1 VISERRQFRVLYR
14 SFLFRVVDIELLS
27 ASGEVH
33 NLLAQFAA
41 LLAAYS
47 SVLALFTIVHF
58 SQSTTSE
65 AKLIAGAW
73 GLEEFLISTT
83 ITVAGLF
90 AVLAWNAM
98 LPDRRDSFVLDPLPL
113 QTRTIFR
120 AKAAA
125 IATALVMS
133 ILAVNVFT
141 GISFP
146 FLIVPSGAG
155 VLGSIRCLLS
165 YWATMAAAGGFIFF
179 SIFAL
184 QNLAAFL
191 SYQLF
196 QRISGLLQL
205 LAFFFILVLFF
216 LTPPLATASALSSA
230 ANQRLLWWLPSYW
243 FLGLFH
249 ELNGTTQAAFA
260 PLAWRAVLGL
270 AAVSVF
276 TLGAAALTY
285 KRTSR
290 RVVEQPDIAPGEASG
305 PLSKLGS
312 ALTARLLSD
321 PIDRAILLFSART
334 LARSRQHRLVLAV
347 FAGIAFSMSLAFAKS
362 LVYGTGGAR
371 WNEPSVPLLIAG
383 LVTLFFSIAGS
394 RAVFALPFALPANWI
409 FRISAVRRPA
419 AYFAAVRKTLFVLG
433 ALPVLLGAAVLYL
446 SIWPGRGAMQHLGV
460 LLILA
465 VLVVQMSLQRFRK
478 IPFACSYLPGK
489 SNLSGPKAGLGG
501 ILFLLGLTMAAS
513 IELWSM
519 DKAARYTTI
528 LVLLSVALFLEMR
541 KTAAFAGSPYNRVQ
555 FEDIPTA
562 EIYALDLRRDSN
574 AVNDSDYLDAIS
586 APTPRSLGSKL
597 RLAACAC
604 LLLLAAGFGYE
615 RLGEWRDQQR
625 FPRVGRLVDIGGRSL
640 NLYCAGSGSPTV
652 VMDSG
657 AGTPA
662 FTWKLV
668 EAEAAR
674 LTRACWYDRAGYGWS
689 DPAPRARTAADV
701 ADDLHKLLHAAG
713 VPPPYVLVG
722 HSLGGFH
729 VRVFAAR
736 YRDEAAGLVLVD
748 SADEYQDSSQLP
760 ASMQSPMQYIPD
772 ALFPLIANTMRF
784 AAHSGLVRL
793 FNNEP
798 KGPEDTR
805 LVHMLASQP
814 KSLDA
819 TLNEVLSLA
828 ETLRQVKAVRSLG
841 SIPLIV
847 LSGAKKRNLHF
858 DDEADVEKLD
868 RFMRRRVYGTQAQ
881 LAKLST
887 RGKQIILEHVGH
899 GIPLDDPHS
908 VVAAVREVLDINRN
922 GVPASGPVE
931 KLSSP
936 E

>member
-1 VISERRQFRVLYR
+1 VIDERRQFRVLYR

-27 ASGEVH
+27 TSGEVH

-47 SVLALFTIVHF
+47 SVLALFTITHF
-58 SQSTTSE
+58 TQSTASE
-65 AKLIAGAW
+65 AKLIAGSW

-98 LPDRRDSFVLDPLPL
+98 LPDRRDSFVLNPLPL
-113 QTRTIFR
+113 QTSTIFW
-120 AKAAA
+120 AKGAA
-125 IATALVMS
+125 IATALTMS

-155 VLGSIRCLLS
+155 VIGSIRCLLS
-165 YWATMAAAGGFIFF
+165 YWVTMAAAGGFIFF

-196 QRISGLLQL
+196 QRVSGLLQL

-216 LTPPLATASALSSA
+216 LTPPLATPSALNSV

-260 PLAWRAVLGL
+260 PLAWRAALGL
-270 AAVSVF
+270 AAVCVF
-276 TLGAAALTY
+276 TLSAAALTY
-285 KRTSR
+285 RRTSR
-290 RVVEQPDIAPGEASG
+290 RVAEQPDIAPGEARG
-305 PLSKLGS
+305 PWSKLGS

-334 LARSRQHRLVLAV
+334 LARSRQHRLVLAA

-362 LVYGTGGAR
+362 LVYGTDGAR
-371 WNEPSVPLLIAG
+371 WNEPSVPLLITG
-383 LVTLFFSIAGS
+383 LVTLFFSIVGS

-409 FRISAVRRPA
+409 FRVSTVRRPA
-419 AYFAAVRKTLFVLG
+419 AYFAAVRKTLFTLG

-446 SIWPGRGAMQHLGV
+446 SIWPGRPAIQHLGV
-460 LLILA
+460 LLVLA
-465 VLVVQMSLQRFRK
+465 TLSVQLSLRRFRK

-501 ILFLLGLTMAAS
+501 CLFLLVLTMTAG
-513 IELWSM
+513 IERWSL
-519 DKAARYTTI
+519 DKAARYVTI
-528 LVLLSVALFLEMR
+528 LGLLIAVTFLAMR

-555 FEDIPTA
+555 FEDIPTIK
-562 EIYALDLRRDSN
+562 IYALDLQRDSD

-586 APTPRSLGSKL
+586 SPTPRSLGSKL
-597 RLAACAC
+597 RLVACTGIV
-604 LLLLAAGFGYE
+604 LLGAGFGYE
-615 RLGEWRDQQR
+615 RFGEWRDQQR

-652 VMDSG
+652 VMDAG

-668 EAEAAR
+668 EADAVR

-701 ADDLHKLLHAAG
+701 AEDLHKLLHAAA

-736 YRDEAAGLVLVD
+736 YRDEVAGLILVD
-748 SADEYQDSSQLP
+748 SADEYQDESELP
-760 ASMQSPMQYIPD
+760 ASMQSPTSYIPD
-772 ALFPLIANTMRF
+772 ALIPLLMNTLRI
-784 AAHSGLVRL
+784 AAHAGLVRL
-793 FNNEP
+793 FDNDLNSPVDGLTLKES
-798 KGPEDTR
+798 R
-805 LVHMLASQP
+805 LVHMLQSQP

-819 TLNEVLSLA
+819 TLNEVLSRD
-828 ETLRQVKAVRSLG
+828 ETLRQVKAVRSLD
-841 SIPLIV
+841 SIPLMV
-847 LSGAKKRNLHF
+847 LSGAKKRDVHF
-858 DDEADVEKLD
+858 QDEADVEKLD
-868 RFMRRRVYGTQAQ
+868 RFMRRRVYGTQAR
-881 LAKLST
+881 LARLST
-887 RGKQIILEHVGH
+887 RGRQIILEHVGH
-899 GIPLDDPHS
+899 GIPLEDPQS
-908 VVAAVREVLDINRN
+908 VVKAMGDVLGQLGSNRDI
-922 GVPASGPVE
+922 GQ
-931 KLSSP
+931 
-936 E
+936 